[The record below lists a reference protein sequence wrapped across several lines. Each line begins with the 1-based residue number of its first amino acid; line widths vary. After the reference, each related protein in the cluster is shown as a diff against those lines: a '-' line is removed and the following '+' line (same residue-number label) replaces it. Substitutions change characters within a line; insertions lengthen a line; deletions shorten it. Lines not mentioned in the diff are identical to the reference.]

1 MQRNER
7 TVVCLPSMAELVFFR
22 RGEEVLRFTL
32 DAHKTILGRGERCDV
47 VVPDPEVSR
56 QQASLVLL
64 DDVCQVEDLSGK
76 GTLVAGQR
84 LSRGVVTDGQ
94 DIALG
99 QWRAVFRLRSSGGS
113 EHATEI
119 GQRTELVAGDTSKR
133 GELKRGLQLRVRH
146 NGEERIF
153 PVEQPS
159 FVIGKDPACDVL
171 LDYRFI
177 SGKHLK
183 VTVGEEAIHIVD
195 QHSTNGT
202 WLGGVRV
209 FEANVPLLT
218 SLRLGE
224 TDVTLEPAVKSSA
237 AGDVTFEG
245 MIGSDPA
252 VRHLSE
258 LIERVAP
265 SNATISI
272 FGESGTGKELVARAI
287 HNRSTRSHGVLIP
300 VNCAAISKELIESEL
315 FGHEKGAFTG
325 AAGVRKGA
333 FEEADGGTLFLDE
346 VGELPID
353 LQAKLLRALESGEI
367 KRVGAARP
375 ILVDV
380 RIVAATNRDLLQFAK
395 EGKFRE
401 DLYYRLCVIPLHL
414 PPLRN
419 RGNDVEALAE
429 HFLKM
434 YAPRGQTVRLTSAA
448 LSRLKTHTWPGNIRE
463 LRNVVHRSMLLRK
476 GPNIEVGDL
485 IFDPTGAMGSS
496 AKTEATSSARVD
508 WSQLYQPGA
517 SFEAMVQNAERLILE
532 EAMRRNGGVR
542 EKVSKDLQMGRST
555 LFKKLKDLGVEG
567 E

>member
-1 MQRNER
+1 
-7 TVVCLPSMAELVFFR
+7 MAELVFFR
-22 RGEEVLRFTL
+22 RGEEVLRFTI
-32 DAHKTILGRGERCDV
+32 DQSKTILGRGERSDV
-47 VVPDPEVSR
+47 VIPDPEVSR
-56 QQASLVLL
+56 QQASLLL
-64 DDVCQVEDLSGK
+64 VDDVCHLEDLSGK
-76 GTLVAGQR
+76 GTMVAGQR

-99 QWRAVFRLRSSGGS
+99 QWRAIFRLRGSGGNDL
-113 EHATEI
+113 ATEI
-119 GQRTELVAGDTSKR
+119 GQRTELVE
-133 GELKRGLQLRVRH
+133 GERKVRAEPKRGLQLRVRH
-146 NGEERIF
+146 NGEEKLF
-153 PVEQPS
+153 PVLQPS
-159 FVIGKDPACDVL
+159 FTIGKDLSCDVV

-183 VTVGEEAIHIVD
+183 ISITDEAIHVVD

-209 FEANVPLLT
+209 FEANVPLHT
-218 SLRLGE
+218 TLRVGE
-224 TDVTLEPAVKSSA
+224 TEVTLEPVAKASA
-237 AGDVTFEG
+237 PGNVNFEG
-245 MIGSDPA
+245 MIGTDPA
-252 VRHLSE
+252 VKHLGE

-265 SNATISI
+265 SNATVSI

-287 HNRSTRSHGVLIP
+287 HNRSTRSHGVMIP
-300 VNCAAISKELIESEL
+300 INCAAISKELIESEL

-325 AAGVRKGA
+325 AQGARKGA

-375 ILVDV
+375 IQVDV

-429 HFLKM
+429 HFLKI
-434 YAPRGQTVRLTSAA
+434 YTPRGQTVRLTPQAQT
-448 LSRLKTHTWPGNIRE
+448 RLKAHGWPGNIRE
-463 LRNVVHRSMLLRK
+463 LRNVIHRSLLLRK
-476 GPNIEVGDL
+476 GPHIEGSDL
-485 IFDPTGAMGSS
+485 IFDPTVST
-496 AKTEATSSARVD
+496 AKTEPLPSLGATAGPRGELFV
-508 WSQLYQPGA
+508 PGA
-517 SFEAMVQNAERLILE
+517 SYEQMVENAEKRILE
-532 EAMRRNGGVR
+532 EAMRRFGGVR
-542 EKVSKDLQMGRST
+542 ERVSKELQMGRST
-555 LFKKLKDLGVEG
+555 LFKKLKDLGVEDTTT
-567 E
+567 